1 MSVRA
6 SQRLDYATRLCGMT
20 AKLSDTDLQQ
30 QLETTPEWSVVD
42 GQLTRAFSFDSY
54 SAGAAFAVRVMMLA
68 EKLDHHPDALSVGW
82 KRVTVSFVTHDAGG
96 ITLKDFDAARRVSSL
111 T

>member
-1 MSVRA
+1 MN
-6 SQRLDYATRLCGMT
+6 T
-20 AKLSDTDLQQ
+20 KLSDAEIRQ
-30 QLETTPEWSVVD
+30 QLETATDWSVTG
-42 GQLTRAFSFDSY
+42 GQLTRAFTFDSY

-68 EKLDHHPDALSVGW
+68 EKLDHHPDALTIGW

-96 ITLKDFDAARRVSSL
+96 ITPKDFDAARKVSSL